1 MTSEAV
7 KNPAASIRARLLAL
21 AQSKGQDYQRI
32 RGRYAIGRFSYR
44 LGRSTY
50 RNKFVLK
57 EATLFKLSTGETHPH
72 AGQERLPDPGQVYQN
87 LAVNS
92 LIDLAPHSE
101 FPKQD
106 HHLFRR

>member
-32 RGRYAIGRFSYR
+32 RGRYAIGRFFYD

-57 EATLFKLSTGETHPH
+57 EATLFKLSTGRHTRMP
-72 AGQERLPDPGQVYQN
+72 ARNACQTPARFTR
-87 LAVNS
+87 
-92 LIDLAPHSE
+92 IW
-101 FPKQD
+101 
-106 HHLFRR
+106 R